1 MQFFSGVE
9 KWLTRW
15 SHNPKI
21 VGSIPTYRYH
31 KTIKNPTEMVG
42 FLHSP
47 ADHFPADGTT
57 PPITCFGFLMRIDCI
72 CFLIRQASVTSRNT
86 PNRVIYIFQD
96 TSTWIGNRRGNL
108 QLFSD
113 YPSQYLSV
121 DYSFLDASL
130 LLFPPM

>member
-1 MQFFSGVE
+1 
-9 KWLTRW
+9 
-15 SHNPKI
+15 
-21 VGSIPTYRYH
+21 
-31 KTIKNPTEMVG
+31 MVG

-57 PPITCFGFLMRIDCI
+57 PPITYFGFLMRIDCI
-72 CFLIRQASVTSRNT
+72 CFLVHQASVTSRSTRNSVFYT
-86 PNRVIYIFQD
+86 AQD
-96 TSTWIGNRRGNL
+96 TLIWIGNRRGNL